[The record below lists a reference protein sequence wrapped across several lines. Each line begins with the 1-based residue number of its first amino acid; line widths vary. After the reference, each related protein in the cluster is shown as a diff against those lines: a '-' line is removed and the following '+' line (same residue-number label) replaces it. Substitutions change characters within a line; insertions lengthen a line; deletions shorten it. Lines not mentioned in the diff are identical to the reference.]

1 MQINMCNNKLKSM
14 PADLPESIQQISL
27 ENNSIAS
34 IPEGYFKKTPNLLS
48 LRMPHNKLKSVAYS
62 AFNLPKLMETL
73 EHLYLNH
80 NDFKDLNISL
90 MLDYY
95 AYRCFPRLIF
105 YGNQRKDNEE
115 DSETKK
121 YVKPKRPKATIDL
134 ID

>member
-1 MQINMCNNKLKSM
+1 MKSLMQINMCNNKLKSM

-62 AFNLPKLMETL
+62 AFNLSKLMELHLGHNQLSKPFFVSRTL

-80 NDFKDLNISL
+80 NDYKG
-90 MLDYY
+90 
-95 AYRCFPRLIF
+95 R
-105 YGNQRKDNEE
+105 
-115 DSETKK
+115 TKLK
-121 YVKPKRPKATIDL
+121 GTNAVE
-134 ID
+134 